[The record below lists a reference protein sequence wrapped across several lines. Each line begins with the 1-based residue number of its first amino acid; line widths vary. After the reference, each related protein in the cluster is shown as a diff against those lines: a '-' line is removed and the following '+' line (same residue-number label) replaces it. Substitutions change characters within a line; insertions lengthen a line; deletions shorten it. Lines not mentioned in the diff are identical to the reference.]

1 MFGHPHTDSFKPLGE
16 QLLEIKED
24 RHVVIDP
31 PADVFDGGSFCT
43 DRSPVGAYL
52 AYEPAGGAECRSGQH
67 CPFSTACRKSY
78 TTGGNSQHAD
88 GNSYGRQ
95 SNC

>member
-31 PADVFDGGSFCT
+31 PADVLSWILQNA
-43 DRSPVGAYL
+43 SLIAM
-52 AYEPAGGAECRSGQH
+52 EP
-67 CPFSTACRKSY
+67 
-78 TTGGNSQHAD
+78 
-88 GNSYGRQ
+88 
-95 SNC
+95 